1 MIAHADADAF
11 FASVLQRLH
20 PHLKGKPL
28 IASGMG
34 GGCAIAASY
43 PAKAKGVK
51 TGMRIKDALAL
62 CPEAIVMPSDFRE
75 TGLASQQIEAILKDV
90 CPLVEEM
97 SIDEW
102 FLDLET
108 LVGGTPE
115 DAGLWARA
123 IQDRIIRSTDIG
135 VSIGVAPTKT
145 LAKMAGEEKK
155 PRGVTVLRT
164 REEIDA
170 FLKRRPAAAIPGI
183 GRKREVDVRARGWE
197 TAHDIAYAPDSLLQ
211 GLFGIGVVEL
221 AAEMR
226 GEQVY
231 AVTMETAPP
240 KSVSRARSFHPTDDS
255 GILWA
260 YVLQHL
266 SYSVLKMRRHGLAA
280 KGISIWLRNDTYDG
294 GDDHGVKLPRAYD
307 AELDLIPYARRCFQ
321 RARRSNKRYTQVALA
336 LWHLVP
342 GGTVQYSLFTPPEQT
357 DRVGSIQKSL
367 DGLRTRY
374 GKDIVVPGA
383 AISITEQRRPGL
395 VMTTI
400 D

>member
-1 MIAHADADAF
+1 MIAHLDADAF

-34 GGCAIAASY
+34 GGCVIAASY
-43 PAKAKGVK
+43 PAKGKGVK

-75 TGLASQQIEAILKDV
+75 TSLASQQIEAILKDV
-90 CPLVEEM
+90 CPIVEET

-102 FLDLET
+102 FLDLKT
-108 LVGGTPE
+108 LVGGSPTNA
-115 DAGLWARA
+115 DAWARG

-145 LAKMAGEEKK
+145 LAKMAGEEHK
-155 PRGVTVLRT
+155 PRGVTTLKT
-164 REEIDA
+164 QAEIDA
-170 FLKRRPAAAIPGI
+170 FLKRRSAAAIPGI
-183 GRKREVDVRARGWE
+183 GPKREVDVRARGWE
-197 TAHDIAYAPDSLLQ
+197 TAWDIAYADESLLNR
-211 GLFGIGVVEL
+211 LFGIGVVEL
-221 AAEMR
+221 AAELR

-231 AVTMETAPP
+231 RVTIETAPP
-240 KSVSRARSFHPTDDS
+240 KSISRARSFYPTDDS

-260 YVLQHL
+260 YALQHL
-266 SYSVLKMRRHGLAA
+266 SYSVLKMRRHGLAT
-280 KGISIWLRNDTYDG
+280 KGISIWLRNDTYNG
-294 GDDHGVKLPRAYD
+294 GDDHSVKLPRAYD
-307 AELDLIPYARRCFQ
+307 TELDLIPFARRCFQ
-321 RARRSNKRYTQVALA
+321 RARRYNKRYTQVMLA

-357 DRVGSIQKSL
+357 DRIGTLQKSL

-374 GKDIVVPGA
+374 GKDIVVPGGA
-383 AISITEQRRPGL
+383 VPITENRRPGL
-395 VMTTI
+395 TMTTI
-400 D
+400 S